1 MDIAS
6 YESYEEY
13 ASNSAAPALIGWDIA
28 DLYPA
33 RMALIRAL
41 CEGIASS
48 ITMGARILADGQVQV
63 DHKDGDLLALHVNA
77 VSTVGGVVR
86 ALIIEQD
93 SLPSGVSTG
102 TSERADLQTRAYY
115 ANVLSPVPSEF
126 GNLVWSHSEDAEYY
140 PYRPTRHKPIFHA
153 PSPPHKLPLAVQ
165 ELIEHLPTA
174 PLAATRTAP
183 KRRPY
188 LPGQV
193 RISSPRH

>member
-1 MDIAS
+1 
-6 YESYEEY
+6 
-13 ASNSAAPALIGWDIA
+13 
-28 DLYPA
+28 
-33 RMALIRAL
+33 
-41 CEGIASS
+41 
-48 ITMGARILADGQVQV
+48 MGTRILADGQVQV

-77 VSTVGGVVR
+77 ISTVGGMVR

-93 SLPSGVSTG
+93 RVPSGVSTG

-115 ANVLSPVPSEF
+115 ANVLSPVPGEF

-153 PSPPHKLPLAVQ
+153 PCPPQKLPLAIQV
-165 ELIEHLPTA
+165 LMEHLPAA

-188 LPGQV
+188 LPGQA